1 LKRYYN
7 KSVVP
12 REPDIGNLVQK
23 KDISTKDKHKFSSP
37 WEGPL
42 IVVDI
47 ATLGAYV
54 PAAVNDSM
62 IPNMW
67 NANQL
72 HKYYA

>member
-1 LKRYYN
+1 
-7 KSVVP
+7 
-12 REPDIGNLVQK
+12 VQK